1 MKALVFIA
9 GLLSAPMPAQA
20 QPYLSVSLC
29 DLHTQA
35 QAMAG
40 KEITFSALY
49 ETDRR
54 HGAALTAAAC
64 PDVQFAPYLDR
75 DAPDKAS
82 LDAFEAAVLGDPGD
96 ISLRRFSIIARAR
109 YAGFSKTDG
118 KDKIIIDKVIAY
130 KRQ

>member
-1 MKALVFIA
+1 
-9 GLLSAPMPAQA
+9 
-20 QPYLSVSLC
+20 
-29 DLHTQA
+29 
-35 QAMAG
+35 MAG

-54 HGAALTAAAC
+54 HGAALTAEAC
-64 PDVQFAPYLDR
+64 PDVSFAPYLDR
-75 DAPDKAS
+75 NAPDKAS

-96 ISLRRFSIIARAR
+96 VSLRRFSIVARGR